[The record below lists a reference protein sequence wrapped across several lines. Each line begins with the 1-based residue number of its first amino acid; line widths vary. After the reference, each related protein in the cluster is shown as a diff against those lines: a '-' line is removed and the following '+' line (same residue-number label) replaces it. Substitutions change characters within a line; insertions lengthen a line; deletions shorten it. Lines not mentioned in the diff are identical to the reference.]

1 MEEVRPRWTFK
12 GLWIA
17 LSLTVLFVLP
27 IYPHSRRT
35 ISYQEASYNPVTLPL
50 SVSGNKLIDSNGHVV
65 RLTGVDKSGTEYAC
79 VQGWGIFD
87 GPADQTTIDAMKS
100 WGINAVRIPLNED
113 CWLSL
118 NGVNPAYSGT
128 NYQNA
133 IGAFVN
139 LLNQNGMVAILD
151 LHWNAPGTQ
160 LATGQQQ
167 MADADHSVT
176 FWSQVAQYFVQSK
189 GVIFDLYNE
198 PHDISWQ
205 CWRDGCLTLGGWMA
219 AGMSQL
225 LSAVR
230 QAGSSAIVLMN
241 GLDWGGDLSSWSS
254 YVPADPLHKVVA
266 GFHVYNFS
274 GCNTVNCW
282 QSTVGTVA
290 AQVPVITGEVGAN
303 DCSSFPVSY
312 MDWADQQGISY
323 LAWTWDTWG
332 SSCSSIA
339 LIASANGAPTQYGQ
353 AVETHIESLYSV
365 SNSSPTTTTTVVVSQ
380 PSPVTTL
387 TAPTTSTVATT
398 VQPPGPHK
406 VQEAST
412 TSTTNHSAPVPTT
425 LVPVAKL
432 QSVTSVL
439 LPSDAILIHTHQQR
453 PNTELESVPSIKNS
467 TVNSNLSANAL
478 ALLATALS
486 FMVILFVLR
495 RMNSEMFY

>member
-1 MEEVRPRWTFK
+1 MEEVRPRRTFN
-12 GLWIA
+12 GLWLAISLA
-17 LSLTVLFVLP
+17 LLFVLP
-27 IYPHSRRT
+27 IQLQGGRV
-35 ISYQEASYNPVTLPL
+35 ISYQETSFSPIALPL
-50 SVSGNKLIDSNGHVV
+50 SVSGNKLVDAKGNVV

-87 GPADQTTIDAMKS
+87 GPADQTTIGAMKS
-100 WGINAVRIPLNED
+100 WGINAVRIPMNED

-118 NGVNPAYSGT
+118 NGVNPAFSGA
-128 NYQNA
+128 NYQDA
-133 IGAFVN
+133 IGAFVK
-139 LLNQNGMVAILD
+139 LLNQNGIVAILD

-160 LATGQQQ
+160 LAMGQQQ

-176 FWSQVAQYFVQSK
+176 FWSQVAQYFANSN

-205 CWRDGCLTLGGWMA
+205 CWRDGCVTSGGWTA

-230 QAGSSAIVLMN
+230 QAGSNAIVIMN
-241 GLDWGGDLSSWSS
+241 GLNWGGDLSSWSS
-254 YVPADPLHKVVA
+254 YMPADPLHRVVA

-274 GCNTVNCW
+274 GCNTQNCW
-282 QSTVGTVA
+282 QSTVGSVA

-332 SSCSSIA
+332 SNCSSIA

-365 SNSSPTTTTTVVVSQ
+365 SNISPTTTTTVVVSQ

-387 TAPTTSTVATT
+387 KAPTTTTVATT
-398 VQPPGPHK
+398 ILPPSPQK

-412 TSTTNHSAPVPTT
+412 TSTTNQSGPVLTT

-439 LPSDAILIHTHQQR
+439 LPSDAILVHTHQQR
-453 PNTELESVPSIKNS
+453 PNTELESVPSIKNA
-467 TVNSNLSANAL
+467 TINSNLSANAL
-478 ALLATALS
+478 ALLAIALS
-486 FMVILFVLR
+486 FMVVLFILR
-495 RMNSEMFY
+495 QMNG